1 MPGTSDV
8 IYLYDGSFEG
18 LLCCVH
24 ESVYTHEL
32 PVDIQPEEAAQ
43 PTLFRQK
50 YIAADEEKA
59 ARVYD
64 SIPRKIS
71 PDAAALVQCVF
82 LSCMPGKELAILRF
96 LLLGY
101 RRGRQTMYL
110 LSHTAVQPM
119 LAARQNLLNEAHL
132 LKEFLRFSDY
142 DGALAATIT
151 PKNYVL
157 PFLKEHFCS
166 RLKNETFLIF
176 DRTHKAALVWQDR
189 KARIISLDTL
199 ELPPA
204 TAEELRYRVPKDTG
218 KTCWRWR
225 MSCGARR
232 TVWMPC
238 RPPRPP
244 CSHKRRD
251 IMEPNIPSP
260 VCRKDGV
267 EIHAAVP
274 KDITEAFSVIAVRE
288 NGAWL
293 LVRHSARKTWE
304 LPGGHREPD
313 ETPLEAACRE
323 LYEETGALRFRLCAC
338 GCYSVTQ
345 GGQTSWGALFL
356 AEAITR
362 GPLPESEIAQVRAF
376 AALPS
381 ALTYPTIQPVLHA
394 CAEKY
399 LRGGAL
405 ENAPLFRAPVRKGER
420 P

>member
-176 DRTHKAALVWQDR
+176 DRTHKAALVW
-189 KARIISLDTL
+189 
-199 ELPPA
+199 
-204 TAEELRYRVPKDTG
+204 
-218 KTCWRWR
+218 
-225 MSCGARR
+225 
-232 TVWMPC
+232 
-238 RPPRPP
+238 
-244 CSHKRRD
+244 
-251 IMEPNIPSP
+251 
-260 VCRKDGV
+260 
-267 EIHAAVP
+267 
-274 KDITEAFSVIAVRE
+274 
-288 NGAWL
+288 
-293 LVRHSARKTWE
+293 
-304 LPGGHREPD
+304 
-313 ETPLEAACRE
+313 
-323 LYEETGALRFRLCAC
+323 
-338 GCYSVTQ
+338 
-345 GGQTSWGALFL
+345 
-356 AEAITR
+356 
-362 GPLPESEIAQVRAF
+362 
-376 AALPS
+376 
-381 ALTYPTIQPVLHA
+381 
-394 CAEKY
+394 
-399 LRGGAL
+399 
-405 ENAPLFRAPVRKGER
+405 
-420 P
+420 

>member
-166 RLKNETFLIF
+166 RLKNEPFLIF

-204 TAEELRYRVPKDTG
+204 TAEELRYRVLWKRFYKTIAIAARENPRCRMTHCPKRYWENMLEMEDEL
-218 KTCWRWR
+218 
-225 MSCGARR
+225 RR
-232 TVWMPC
+232 T
-238 RPPRPP
+238 
-244 CSHKRRD
+244 
-251 IMEPNIPSP
+251 
-260 VCRKDGV
+260 
-267 EIHAAVP
+267 
-274 KDITEAFSVIAVRE
+274 
-288 NGAWL
+288 
-293 LVRHSARKTWE
+293 
-304 LPGGHREPD
+304 PD
-313 ETPLEAACRE
+313 SLD
-323 LYEETGALRFRLCAC
+323 
-338 GCYSVTQ
+338 
-345 GGQTSWGALFL
+345 
-356 AEAITR
+356 
-362 GPLPESEIAQVRAF
+362 
-376 AALPS
+376 ALPAAAP
-381 ALTYPTIQPVLHA
+381 ALLPQKEGHY
-394 CAEKY
+394 
-399 LRGGAL
+399 GAQYSFPRL
-405 ENAPLFRAPVRKGER
+405 P
-420 P
+420 

>member
-1 MPGTSDV
+1 
-8 IYLYDGSFEG
+8 
-18 LLCCVH
+18 
-24 ESVYTHEL
+24 
-32 PVDIQPEEAAQ
+32 
-43 PTLFRQK
+43 
-50 YIAADEEKA
+50 
-59 ARVYD
+59 
-64 SIPRKIS
+64 
-71 PDAAALVQCVF
+71 
-82 LSCMPGKELAILRF
+82 
-96 LLLGY
+96 
-101 RRGRQTMYL
+101 
-110 LSHTAVQPM
+110 
-119 LAARQNLLNEAHL
+119 
-132 LKEFLRFSDY
+132 
-142 DGALAATIT
+142 
-151 PKNYVL
+151 
-157 PFLKEHFCS
+157 
-166 RLKNETFLIF
+166 
-176 DRTHKAALVWQDR
+176 
-189 KARIISLDTL
+189 
-199 ELPPA
+199 
-204 TAEELRYRVPKDTG
+204 
-218 KTCWRWR
+218 
-225 MSCGARR
+225 
-232 TVWMPC
+232 
-238 RPPRPP
+238 
-244 CSHKRRD
+244 
-251 IMEPNIPSP
+251 MEPNIPSP

-345 GGQTSWGALFL
+345 GGQTSC
-356 AEAITR
+356 
-362 GPLPESEIAQVRAF
+362 EIAQVRAF

>member
-132 LKEFLRFSDY
+132 LKEFLRFLTTRGFGRDHHAEKLCAPLSER
-142 DGALAATIT
+142 A
-151 PKNYVL
+151 
-157 PFLKEHFCS
+157 FL
-166 RLKNETFLIF
+166 
-176 DRTHKAALVWQDR
+176 
-189 KARIISLDTL
+189 
-199 ELPPA
+199 LPP
-204 TAEELRYRVPKDTG
+204 EE
-218 KTCWRWR
+218 
-225 MSCGARR
+225 
-232 TVWMPC
+232 
-238 RPPRPP
+238 
-244 CSHKRRD
+244 
-251 IMEPNIPSP
+251 
-260 VCRKDGV
+260 
-267 EIHAAVP
+267 
-274 KDITEAFSVIAVRE
+274 
-288 NGAWL
+288 
-293 LVRHSARKTWE
+293 
-304 LPGGHREPD
+304 
-313 ETPLEAACRE
+313 
-323 LYEETGALRFRLCAC
+323 
-338 GCYSVTQ
+338 
-345 GGQTSWGALFL
+345 
-356 AEAITR
+356 
-362 GPLPESEIAQVRAF
+362 
-376 AALPS
+376 
-381 ALTYPTIQPVLHA
+381 
-394 CAEKY
+394 
-399 LRGGAL
+399 
-405 ENAPLFRAPVRKGER
+405 
-420 P
+420 

>member
-1 MPGTSDV
+1 MV
-8 IYLYDGSFEG
+8 
-18 LLCCVH
+18 
-24 ESVYTHEL
+24 
-32 PVDIQPEEAAQ
+32 IQPEEAAQ

-166 RLKNETFLIF
+166 RLMNETFLIF

-204 TAEELRYRVPKDTG
+204 TAEELRYRVLWKRFYKTIAIAARENPRCRMTHCPKRYWENMLEMEDEL
-218 KTCWRWR
+218 
-225 MSCGARR
+225 RR
-232 TVWMPC
+232 T
-238 RPPRPP
+238 
-244 CSHKRRD
+244 
-251 IMEPNIPSP
+251 
-260 VCRKDGV
+260 
-267 EIHAAVP
+267 
-274 KDITEAFSVIAVRE
+274 
-288 NGAWL
+288 
-293 LVRHSARKTWE
+293 
-304 LPGGHREPD
+304 PD
-313 ETPLEAACRE
+313 SLD
-323 LYEETGALRFRLCAC
+323 
-338 GCYSVTQ
+338 
-345 GGQTSWGALFL
+345 
-356 AEAITR
+356 
-362 GPLPESEIAQVRAF
+362 
-376 AALPS
+376 ALPAAAP
-381 ALTYPTIQPVLHA
+381 ALLPQKEGHY
-394 CAEKY
+394 
-399 LRGGAL
+399 GAQYSFPRL
-405 ENAPLFRAPVRKGER
+405 P
-420 P
+420 

>member
-166 RLKNETFLIF
+166 RLMNETFLIF
-176 DRTHKAALVWQDR
+176 DRTHKAALVC
-189 KARIISLDTL
+189 
-199 ELPPA
+199 A
-204 TAEELRYRVPKDTG
+204 TASFGSDFTRPSPSLRG
-218 KTCWRWR
+218 KT
-225 MSCGARR
+225 
-232 TVWMPC
+232 P
-238 RPPRPP
+238 
-244 CSHKRRD
+244 
-251 IMEPNIPSP
+251 
-260 VCRKDGV
+260 
-267 EIHAAVP
+267 AA
-274 KDITEAFSVIAVRE
+274 A
-288 NGAWL
+288 
-293 LVRHSARKTWE
+293 
-304 LPGGHREPD
+304 
-313 ETPLEAACRE
+313 
-323 LYEETGALRFRLCAC
+323 
-338 GCYSVTQ
+338 
-345 GGQTSWGALFL
+345 
-356 AEAITR
+356 
-362 GPLPESEIAQVRAF
+362 
-376 AALPS
+376 
-381 ALTYPTIQPVLHA
+381 
-394 CAEKY
+394 
-399 LRGGAL
+399 
-405 ENAPLFRAPVRKGER
+405 
-420 P
+420 

>member
-1 MPGTSDV
+1 
-8 IYLYDGSFEG
+8 
-18 LLCCVH
+18 
-24 ESVYTHEL
+24 
-32 PVDIQPEEAAQ
+32 
-43 PTLFRQK
+43 
-50 YIAADEEKA
+50 
-59 ARVYD
+59 
-64 SIPRKIS
+64 
-71 PDAAALVQCVF
+71 
-82 LSCMPGKELAILRF
+82 
-96 LLLGY
+96 
-101 RRGRQTMYL
+101 
-110 LSHTAVQPM
+110 
-119 LAARQNLLNEAHL
+119 
-132 LKEFLRFSDY
+132 
-142 DGALAATIT
+142 
-151 PKNYVL
+151 
-157 PFLKEHFCS
+157 
-166 RLKNETFLIF
+166 
-176 DRTHKAALVWQDR
+176 
-189 KARIISLDTL
+189 
-199 ELPPA
+199 
-204 TAEELRYRVPKDTG
+204 
-218 KTCWRWR
+218 
-225 MSCGARR
+225 
-232 TVWMPC
+232 
-238 RPPRPP
+238 
-244 CSHKRRD
+244 
-251 IMEPNIPSP
+251 MEPNIPSP
-260 VCRKDGV
+260 VCRKDSV

-293 LVRHSARKTWE
+293 LVRHSARNTWE

>member
-199 ELPPA
+199 ELLA
-204 TAEELRYRVPKDTG
+204 FVGDFTGRAVVLHDVERVACLRSTVQAEHLYRRRRASFGHFLAVFVEH
-218 KTCWRWR
+218 RFHA
-225 MSCGARR
+225 ARVHARKHYVAYVQR
-232 TVWMPC
+232 TVLYEHRSHVTAPLVEC
-238 RPPRPP
+238 RF
-244 CSHKRRD
+244 D
-251 IMEPNIPSP
+251 
-260 VCRKDGV
+260 DGSRS
-267 EIHAAVP
+267 AAVR
-274 KDITEAFSVIAVRE
+274 IGFQVEHFGFE
-288 NGAWL
+288 Q
-293 LVRHSARKTWE
+293 HF
-304 LPGGHREPD
+304 
-313 ETPLEAACRE
+313 LEQFVE
-323 LYEETGALRFRLCAC
+323 
-338 GCYSVTQ
+338 VQ
-345 GGQTSWGALFL
+345 ALFGRNL
-356 AEAITR
+356 LILVFT
-362 GPLPESEIAQVRAF
+362 
-376 AALPS
+376 
-381 ALTYPTIQPVLHA
+381 
-394 CAEKY
+394 
-399 LRGGAL
+399 
-405 ENAPLFRAPVRKGER
+405 AP
-420 P
+420 

>member
-82 LSCMPGKELAILRF
+82 LSCMP
-96 LLLGY
+96 
-101 RRGRQTMYL
+101 
-110 LSHTAVQPM
+110 M

-166 RLKNETFLIF
+166 RLMNETFLIF

-204 TAEELRYRVPKDTG
+204 TAEELRYRVLWKRFYKTIAIAARENPRCRMTHCPKRYWENMLEMEDEL
-218 KTCWRWR
+218 
-225 MSCGARR
+225 RR
-232 TVWMPC
+232 T
-238 RPPRPP
+238 
-244 CSHKRRD
+244 
-251 IMEPNIPSP
+251 
-260 VCRKDGV
+260 
-267 EIHAAVP
+267 
-274 KDITEAFSVIAVRE
+274 
-288 NGAWL
+288 
-293 LVRHSARKTWE
+293 
-304 LPGGHREPD
+304 PD
-313 ETPLEAACRE
+313 SLD
-323 LYEETGALRFRLCAC
+323 
-338 GCYSVTQ
+338 
-345 GGQTSWGALFL
+345 
-356 AEAITR
+356 
-362 GPLPESEIAQVRAF
+362 
-376 AALPS
+376 ALPAAAP
-381 ALTYPTIQPVLHA
+381 ALLPQKEGHY
-394 CAEKY
+394 
-399 LRGGAL
+399 GAQYSFPRL
-405 ENAPLFRAPVRKGER
+405 P
-420 P
+420 